1 MCGCVH
7 AVKTNLSAEGNKG
20 SMPICPGCGCES
32 ELVQQIHDELQ
43 RRKVGRGNIA
53 QLRQMELTT
62 AHVKDV
68 NTKLDLIMEHL
79 SLTAPPSA
87 VEAMERAAHGA
98 VAGVV

>member
-1 MCGCVH
+1 MKMMCGYIH
-7 AVKTNLSAEGNKG
+7 GVKTNLSAESTKG

-43 RRKVGRGNIA
+43 CRKVGRGNIA

-62 AHVKDV
+62 AQVKDV
-68 NTKLDLIMEHL
+68 NAKLDIIMEHL

-87 VEAMERAAHGA
+87 VEAMERDAAAGA
-98 VAGVV
+98 L